1 MEKRLRELA
10 QTQEE
15 MRMAVRILVDIM
27 WKMGNYLYNHSDNPT
42 LKSHLKDLGEELRSI
57 KEPRKR

>member
-27 WKMGNYLYNHSDNPT
+27 WKMGNYLYNHFDDPN
-42 LKSHLKDLGEELRSI
+42 LKEQLRDLGKELKQI